1 LSSALLDA
9 KERIRLL
16 EWLEERFGI
25 EQSRFDDFALLAYG
39 DQINAAPV
47 EASQLAESVSAL
59 ETGLPLVK
67 VSRAGMYK
75 PSTRGMQVFG
85 VYATKNTVEIGASGM
100 KDLVE
105 GRAFPWP
112 GEKGFVIVTVDG
124 YPAGV
129 ALCREGRLISQ
140 LPKMMTSS
148 MELSGTEKLGA

>member
-1 LSSALLDA
+1 M
-9 KERIRLL
+9 K
-16 EWLEERFGI
+16 WLEERFGI
-25 EQSRFDDFALLAYG
+25 DENRFEEYALLTYG
-39 DQINAAPV
+39 EQINAAPL
-47 EASQLAESVSAL
+47 EAGELSDSLAAL

-85 VYATKNTVEIGASGM
+85 VYATKNTVEVGSSGM

-124 YPAGV
+124 FPAGV

-148 MELSGTEKLGA
+148 MELSGREKLGE